1 MTARSANI
9 RGFTLLE
16 VMLALALSSI
26 VALSAYG
33 LFEVIRR
40 SERRQFVRMGETDEI
55 ARTYKA
61 MERAFRSLV
70 MSDRP
75 MPGDEKLMQERLRE
89 FERRVDNGDP
99 DPPLERDEPEP
110 RLILRSDPS
119 SPMLEVETDTGRLR
133 MKAQVFEIVVRTP
146 PVLGARPDTRL
157 FDRALEAGRDGR
169 DMLGED
175 RRRDRDRDGER
186 NREDDAAAGEE
197 ADSEESEEIP
207 VLAPGVRGVF
217 ELVPD
222 GLDPLG
228 ALGPN
233 AGLEGWTPRQASS
246 PGWTLWWRELPPP
259 PPQEETDEESEDESV
274 PRRSL
279 EEVEAEQTIK
289 LAAARRVPLMTGLRW
304 IRWEV
309 YRGKRFDTRTRAT
322 WISELPGFV
331 KVAFETVEGRK
342 ENWMFEVSWTSGP
355 EPGTEVTASAL
366 PGRPPPLTDPAA
378 GTRGGTG
385 ADRRDRPA
393 AIRGRGLPSTSGGEG
408 GK

>member
-1 MTARSANI
+1 MSPRPAKRRA
-9 RGFTLLE
+9 FTLLE

-75 MPGDEKLMQERLRE
+75 MPGDEKVMQERLRE

-99 DPPLERDEPEP
+99 DPPLEDDEPEP

-119 SPMLEVETDTGRLR
+119 SPLLEVETDSGRTR

-169 DMLGED
+169 DVLRERD
-175 RRRDRDRDGER
+175 RRDRERDRETD
-186 NREDDAAAGEE
+186 REEGAAADGAAES
-197 ADSEESEEIP
+197 DESEEIP

-217 ELVPD
+217 ELIPD
-222 GLDPLG
+222 GVDPLG

-233 AGLEGWTPRQASS
+233 TGLEGWSPRQAAA

-259 PPQEETDEESEDESV
+259 PPEEDADAEDEDESA

-279 EEVEAEQTIK
+279 EEVQAEQMVR

-331 KVAFETVEGRK
+331 KVAFETVEGRR

-366 PGRPPPLTDPAA
+366 PGRPPPLTDPTT

-393 AIRGRGLPSTSGGEG
+393 SIRGRNVPTTGEG